1 MNGNQLNDILKN
13 HFSKYLED
21 DLNLGFAPCF
31 IGHEKCSPKKPVAF
45 NSSEKEHSFHLIL
58 SGTGYLVNGNTVR
71 RLVADDVFYIP
82 PKNAGSPK
90 KIYYYPD
97 KKDPWEYIWV
107 NFVGKDVPKLLK
119 CANLTEENNY
129 YSMQTPI
136 FLRQQWIEMINIART
151 STKRNVS
158 FFLPFVIKFFAEIAE
173 ERKLINRTL
182 TNKEKTVKQIISFI
196 EKSYLKQDFS
206 ISKIAENFFYSISYI
221 SRIFK
226 EITAMSPTEY
236 VLKLRMLHAK
246 DLLRLGEYS
255 VSEIAYIV
263 GYSSPFYFSKEF
275 KKYYGVSPSKFV

>member
-1 MNGNQLNDILKN
+1 MNGNRLNEILQN

-31 IGHEKCSPKKPVAF
+31 MGHEKCNPKKPVSY
-45 NSSEKEHSFHLIL
+45 NLSETEHSFHFVL
-58 SGTGYLVNGNTVR
+58 SGAGYIVNGNKTH
-71 RLVADDVFYIP
+71 RLTTDDVFYIP
-82 PKNAGSPK
+82 PKNAVNPK

-97 KKDPWEYIWV
+97 RKDPWEYIWV
-107 NFVGKDVPKLLK
+107 NFTGKDVFKLLK
-119 CANLTEENNY
+119 CTNLTEENNY

-136 FLRQQWIEMINIART
+136 FLRQQWTEMINIARN

-158 FFLPFVIKFFAEIAE
+158 FFLPFVMKFFAEIAE
-173 ERKLINRTL
+173 ERKLISRTL
-182 TNKEKTVKQIISFI
+182 TNKEQKVTQIIAFI
-196 EKSYLKQDFS
+196 EKSYLNQDFS
-206 ISKIAENFFYSISYI
+206 ISKIAENFYYSVSYI

-226 EITAMSPTEY
+226 EITTMSPTEY

-255 VSEIAYIV
+255 VSETAYIV

-275 KKYYGVSPSKFV
+275 KKYYGVPPSKFV

>member
-1 MNGNQLNDILKN
+1 M
-13 HFSKYLED
+13 
-21 DLNLGFAPCF
+21 
-31 IGHEKCSPKKPVAF
+31 
-45 NSSEKEHSFHLIL
+45 
-58 SGTGYLVNGNTVR
+58 
-71 RLVADDVFYIP
+71 FYIP
-82 PKNAGSPK
+82 PKNVDSSK

-136 FLRQQWIEMINIART
+136 FLRQQWTEMINIART

-226 EITAMSPTEY
+226 EITHMSPTEY

-255 VSEIAYIV
+255 VSEIAYVV
-263 GYSSPFYFSKEF
+263 GYSSPFYFS
-275 KKYYGVSPSKFV
+275 